1 MGDPGR
7 PTAADAADT
16 AAPRLAV
23 RGLEVV
29 VGGRRVLERVDLA
42 VASGEVVAVLG
53 PSGGGKTTLLRAL
66 CGLAPVTA
74 GTVEVDGVDQSGM
87 PTHRRG
93 IGMLF
98 QDHALFPHRDVAT
111 NVAFGL
117 RMAGTPAAARRA
129 RVAEVL
135 ALVGLDGAERRR
147 VTTLSGGEA
156 QRVALARALAPRPR
170 LLLLDEPLGSLDRV
184 LHDRLVDDLRR
195 VVREAGLTV
204 VHVTHD
210 QREALRIADRVA
222 LLSGGTIVQD
232 GAPATVWR
240 RPVDE
245 AVAGFLG
252 LSPVI
257 DAQVRS
263 GQIVVSGDD
272 GAAVVLSSF
281 DVAASGGVG
290 PVPDGPCRVLV
301 HPDALDLRSGAEGST
316 GSTGATGSTDRHGRT
331 VHGAVVV
338 DVAFDGLHSEVAVAV
353 DGIPALA
360 DLRLRVAGTP
370 PTVGARVSLEVRAA
384 AMVVFG
390 NRAWGVQPDSSPAG
404 STSPIGHDTP
414 VEPSPQ

>member
-1 MGDPGR
+1 MRDARR
-7 PTAADAADT
+7 PTAADAPVT

-23 RGLEVV
+23 RGLEVAF
-29 VGGRRVLERVDLA
+29 GGRRVLDGVDLT

-53 PSGGGKTTLLRAL
+53 PSGGGKTTLLRAV

-74 GTVEVDGVDQSGM
+74 GTIEVDGVDQAET
-87 PTHRRG
+87 PTHQRG
-93 IGMLF
+93 IGLLF

-117 RMAGTPAAARRA
+117 RMAGMRSAARRA
-129 RVAEVL
+129 RIAEVL
-135 ALVGLDGAERRR
+135 ALVGLAGAERRR

-222 LLSGGTIVQD
+222 LLSGGAIIQD
-232 GAPATVWR
+232 GAPEGVWR
-240 RPVDE
+240 RPADE
-245 AVAGFLG
+245 VVARFLG

-281 DVAASGGVG
+281 DVAAFGGVG
-290 PVPDGPCRVLV
+290 PVAEGPCRVLV
-301 HPDALDLRSGAEGST
+301 HPDALDLRFGAD
-316 GSTGATGSTDRHGRT
+316 GSTGASGTIGSTDGPGRT

-338 DVAFDGLHSEVAVAV
+338 DVAFDGFHSEVAVAV

-370 PTVGARVSLEVRAA
+370 PMAGARVAIEVRAGA
-384 AMVVFG
+384 LVVFG
-390 NRAWGVQPDSSPAG
+390 NRSWGVQPDSSPSGNA
-404 STSPIGHDTP
+404 SPIGHDTP